1 MAPTPHKV
9 PDNGSPVLSLAP
21 LSETDRSLV
30 QLSVLPMAA
39 GSQKD
44 SQFGLPLAEPAAVKR
59 SVSVLPMAM
68 VSEATKPLAQKES
81 RPGLSQAEPAA
92 VILSVPDLV
101 PVLVL
106 PLSFHYSDFRY
117 QLSPLF
123 LR

>member
-44 SQFGLPLAEPAAVKR
+44 LAVWVATGGTGCCEAVGVG
-59 SVSVLPMAM
+59 STDGDGV
-68 VSEATKPLAQKES
+68 
-81 RPGLSQAEPAA
+81 
-92 VILSVPDLV
+92 
-101 PVLVL
+101 
-106 PLSFHYSDFRY
+106 
-117 QLSPLF
+117 
-123 LR
+123 

>member
-59 SVSVLPMAM
+59 SV
-68 VSEATKPLAQKES
+68 
-81 RPGLSQAEPAA
+81 
-92 VILSVPDLV
+92 PDLV